1 MIATNTRCTVPSPAM
16 LLSAFTQAAMTIAGR
31 DFSHIC
37 EATRLSELAID
48 SLQVLEVLGC
58 LESRFDI
65 EAIPDERLTGLST
78 VGDLLN
84 ILRAQI
90 A

>member
-1 MIATNTRCTVPSPAM
+1 M
-16 LLSAFTQAAMTIAGR
+16 LLSAFKQAATEIAGR
-31 DFSHIC
+31 DLTDVC

-48 SLQVLEVLGC
+48 SLEVLEVLGC
-58 LESRFDI
+58 LERRLDI
-65 EAIPDERLTGLST
+65 AAIPDERLAGLST

-84 ILRAQI
+84 VVRAQF